1 MECVSEQIKAFEVR
15 ECFFYNRNIATEAYT
30 HTHIHTRRPAMVH
43 LVAIGRVGDALALL
57 AAHDAMQ
64 HGGVGG
70 GGGMGDN
77 SSSSSM
83 LMDGSGYRGSAP
95 PASVLPQVN
104 VCVWVDVGFKTR
116 SPSYEH
122 VGVGT
127 GALLRLPL
135 FFLRWMC
142 GCGCGWV

>member
-1 MECVSEQIKAFEVR
+1 
-15 ECFFYNRNIATEAYT
+15 
-30 HTHIHTRRPAMVH
+30 MVH

-95 PASVLPQVN
+95 PASVLPQVD
-104 VCVWVDVGFKTR
+104 VWVWVW
-116 SPSYEH
+116 
-122 VGVGT
+122 VGVGFDGGLWVHT
-127 GALLRLPL
+127 IRGSAPPASFLPH
-135 FFLRWMC
+135 M
-142 GCGCGWV
+142 WV